1 MHVDGMLETEVLV
14 GEVEEVMAG
23 LVGVD
28 FLVVDCK
35 RRDFLRFLR
44 LAKLSPKGAVL
55 ACKNAFQKSAAGF
68 RWHGALAR
76 GTRVVKTVFLPVGQ
90 GLDMAHIGSHSGSE
104 SSKRGPSRW
113 IRHIDQKSGEEHVF
127 RG

>member
-1 MHVDGMLETEVLV
+1 MHVAGMFETEVLV

-23 LVGVD
+23 LAGVD

-35 RRDFLRFLR
+35 RRDFLM
-44 LAKLSPKGAVL
+44 VL
-55 ACKNAFQKSAAGF
+55 
-68 RWHGALAR
+68 RWHGALGR

-90 GLDMAHIGSHSGSE
+90 GLDMAHIGSPGGSE
-104 SSKRGPSRW
+104 GSRRGPSRW
-113 IRHIDQKSGEEHVF
+113 IRHVDQKSGEEHVF